1 MKHYIL
7 LFISLSFS
15 VSIFAQPAAGD
26 SVFSKV
32 TTKKARVARYSY
44 LLDTTVRLYL
54 LDPLNDDNEG
64 EWNEAFW
71 GMELLQHKDDF
82 TKQKLAVAW
91 SKAVQLS
98 DEFQKN
104 LLEATFSLYTKE
116 FKPQVLQLMHQ
127 TKSLGIFIR
136 CAEYVLRADPI
147 NSKAT
152 IATLI
157 QQKFPADTS
166 TGMQILKS
174 RITTKKPQSLP
185 PLKDIF
191 GKDFL
196 SGQTVIYSLQ
206 RSSRA
211 YAGLVIIRQPDGSFL
226 KDSSGNY
233 FHTSQL
239 AKAITAYPFYITN
252 GNTPQGILRFSGF
265 DVSRLLFIG
274 PTPNLQL
281 QLPFET
287 TTAAFFNDS
296 TFMYT
301 SWSRDLYAS
310 LLPASWKNYDGIYQS
325 FYAGKMGRSAVIMH
339 GTTIDP
345 EFYKAETYYP
355 QTPSFGCLCSYEQWN
370 DSGYRVSSN
379 QQKIVDAL
387 NSIGSSSGYVV
398 VIDLNDKKSNVDI
411 DEIKDLLDE
420 EDR

>member
-32 TTKKARVARYSY
+32 TTKRARVARYSY
-44 LLDTTVRLYL
+44 LLDTTIKQYL
-54 LDPLNDDNEG
+54 LDPLNEDNEG
-64 EWNEAFW
+64 EWSEAFW
-71 GMELLQHKDDF
+71 GMELLQYKDDF

-91 SKAVQLS
+91 SKAIQLS
-98 DEFQKN
+98 DEFQKD
-104 LLEATFSLYTKE
+104 LLEATFSLYVKE

-127 TKSLGIFIR
+127 TKSSGIFIR
-136 CAEYVLRADPI
+136 CAEYVLRADPV
-147 NSKAT
+147 NGKAT

-174 RITTKKPQSLP
+174 RIAKKVQPLP

-191 GKDFL
+191 NKDFL
-196 SGQTVIYSLQ
+196 SGQTIIYSLQ
-206 RSSRA
+206 RSNRD

-239 AKAITAYPFYITN
+239 ARAITAYPFYITN

-281 QLPFET
+281 QLPFEAST
-287 TTAAFFNDS
+287 SAFFADS
-296 TFMYT
+296 TLNVL
-301 SWSRDLYAS
+301 WSAALYAS
-310 LLPASWKNYDGIYQS
+310 LLPASWKNYNGIYES

-370 DSGYRVSSN
+370 DSGYRLNSN

-398 VIDLNDKKSNVDI
+398 VIDLNDKKNKVDI
-411 DEIKDLLDE
+411 TEIKDLLDE